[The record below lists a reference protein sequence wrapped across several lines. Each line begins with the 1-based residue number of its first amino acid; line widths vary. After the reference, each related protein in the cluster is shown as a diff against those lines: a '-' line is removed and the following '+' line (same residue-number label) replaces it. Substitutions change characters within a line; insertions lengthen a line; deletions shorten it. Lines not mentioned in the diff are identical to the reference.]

1 LNSVGNPNVSIRH
14 GGGGGRGTYIS
25 SEGINVEMEYDLPL
39 HVSLSRPVA
48 YPDSLDP
55 SNESQYSVDFVT
67 VTTTVVGGFP

>member
-1 LNSVGNPNVSIRH
+1 
-14 GGGGGRGTYIS
+14 
-25 SEGINVEMEYDLPL
+25 MEYDLPL